1 MFMLCTCKDFMWFP
15 KPLAAIMV
23 YSRKNPHPHATEGM
37 PENLARGGG
46 VNSSGNS
53 AGGGLWT

>member
-1 MFMLCTCKDFMWFP
+1 
-15 KPLAAIMV
+15 MV

-37 PENLARGGG
+37 LENRAGGG

-53 AGGGLWT
+53 AEGGALNLTIHRAFWVSRQHGH

>member
-1 MFMLCTCKDFMWFP
+1 MFMLCTCEDFMWFP
-15 KPLAAIMV
+15 KPFLAIMG

-37 PENLARGGG
+37 LENLAGGG

-53 AGGGLWT
+53 AGGWLWT